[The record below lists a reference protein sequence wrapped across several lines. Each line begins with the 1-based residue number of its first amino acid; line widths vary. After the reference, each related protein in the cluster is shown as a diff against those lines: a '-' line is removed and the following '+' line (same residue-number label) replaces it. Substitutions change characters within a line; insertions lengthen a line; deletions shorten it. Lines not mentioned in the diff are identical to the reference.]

1 MQLLAEVQSKF
12 IFFTISSMGDGLKYY
27 IGLLCRDDD
36 GTPVTAR
43 RWLSLVTVNGD
54 DDMFS
59 SDFTAAQLQ
68 VRPHTSLYGNK

>member
-1 MQLLAEVQSKF
+1 MHLQAEVQ
-12 IFFTISSMGDGLKYY
+12 FTYGCITTSTMGDGLPYFV
-27 IGLLCRDDD
+27 GLLRRDDD

-43 RWLSLVTVNGD
+43 RWLSLVTLNGD

-68 VRPHTSLYGNK
+68 VRLQVSLSGK

>member
-1 MQLLAEVQSKF
+1 MTYFV
-12 IFFTISSMGDGLKYY
+12 
-27 IGLLCRDDD
+27 GLLRRDDD

-43 RWLSLVTVNGD
+43 RWLSLVTLNGD

-68 VRPHTSLYGNK
+68 VRLQVSLSGK